1 MSVEVVIE
9 CLFMYYM
16 PKLNE
21 YCSTIIITYLLSEI
35 SKIKF
40 VENNI
45 YGLTPDSYLTSY
57 EDKNVLKN
65 IN

>member
-1 MSVEVVIE
+1 
-9 CLFMYYM
+9 M

-40 VENNI
+40 AENDI